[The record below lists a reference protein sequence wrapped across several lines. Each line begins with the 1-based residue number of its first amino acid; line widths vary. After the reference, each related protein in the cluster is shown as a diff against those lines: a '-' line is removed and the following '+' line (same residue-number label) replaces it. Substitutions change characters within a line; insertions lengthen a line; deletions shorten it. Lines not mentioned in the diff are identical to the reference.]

1 MIGLKTKRPFFKD
14 PIGSM
19 CFPTLGAGFMYL
31 LLDVISSTDFL
42 QAFSLAKSFRVRA
55 LGAMARIKKSD
66 SSAVSITRGSS
77 N

>member
-1 MIGLKTKRPFFKD
+1 MIGLKTKRLFFKD

-42 QAFSLAKSFRVRA
+42 QAFSLAKSSRVRA